1 LLAGSAQIAQWDA
14 STVSKLHHCLQLRLL
29 VLQRTQRVHKQYA
42 AKAVFQNGVMPKWKE
57 WLIGTELNP
66 YANVW

>member
-1 LLAGSAQIAQWDA
+1 
-14 STVSKLHHCLQLRLL
+14 
-29 VLQRTQRVHKQYA
+29 VHKQYA